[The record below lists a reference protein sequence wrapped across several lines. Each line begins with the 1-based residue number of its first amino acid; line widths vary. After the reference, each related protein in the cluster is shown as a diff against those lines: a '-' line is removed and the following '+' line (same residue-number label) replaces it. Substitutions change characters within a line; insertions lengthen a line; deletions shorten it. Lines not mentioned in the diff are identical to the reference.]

1 MDALKII
8 IPGLL
13 STVQDRGIR
22 GYMASGFSQCGAMD
36 QDSMYIANLLVG
48 NNEEAAVIEM
58 TLLGISALACDDIT
72 IAVTGGKADVFING
86 EKAEEYRALKL
97 NKGDYLT
104 VGPIS
109 EGCRAYLS
117 IRGGVAVREEM
128 GSRSTFIKIGIGGFH
143 GRPLKSGDIL
153 PTEKTAEI
161 KNLGRRRL
169 FSTFLKNTGNVI
181 LRAVPGPQDDM
192 FSKEEIDNFFSREYT
207 VTPASDRMGIR
218 LSGQE
223 AIKPLKTSD
232 IISDGI
238 ALGSVQVPK
247 SGQPIILCADRQ
259 TTGGYAKIATVIS
272 SDMPLCAQL
281 TPGEKLRFEKIS
293 VEDAQKILRKKRRR
307 FAKLKKQLNK

>member
-13 STVQDRGIR
+13 STIQDRGIR

-143 GRPLKSGDIL
+143 GRPLKKRRHFADRKNRRNKKSRQ
-153 PTEKTAEI
+153 KTAFLHVFKKYGERDSQSGTRPS
-161 KNLGRRRL
+161 GRYV
-169 FSTFLKNTGNVI
+169 F
-181 LRAVPGPQDDM
+181 
-192 FSKEEIDNFFSREYT
+192 
-207 VTPASDRMGIR
+207 
-218 LSGQE
+218 
-223 AIKPLKTSD
+223 
-232 IISDGI
+232 
-238 ALGSVQVPK
+238 
-247 SGQPIILCADRQ
+247 
-259 TTGGYAKIATVIS
+259 
-272 SDMPLCAQL
+272 
-281 TPGEKLRFEKIS
+281 
-293 VEDAQKILRKKRRR
+293 KRRNR
-307 FAKLKKQLNK
+307 